1 MAWILL
7 LACIVAC
14 VILADYY
21 QRVGNR
27 RGVILC
33 GVALLVISAVVF
45 ALYLYQGEWRR
56 EPSAFDEVR
65 EQYGYLDD

>member
-1 MAWILL
+1 MEWIAI

-14 VILADYY
+14 VLLAEWFAMVED
-21 QRVGNR
+21 R

-33 GVALLVISAVVF
+33 GVALLVVSAVAL
-45 ALYLYQGEWRR
+45 ALYLMEGHWQRQ
-56 EPSAFDEVR
+56 PSAFNEVR

>member
-1 MAWILL
+1 MGWVAI

-14 VILADYY
+14 VLLAEWFAMVED
-21 QRVGNR
+21 R

-33 GVALLVISAVVF
+33 GVALLVISALVF
-45 ALYLYQGEWRR
+45 AYVAMRGDWQRQ
-56 EPSAFDEVR
+56 PSAFDEVR